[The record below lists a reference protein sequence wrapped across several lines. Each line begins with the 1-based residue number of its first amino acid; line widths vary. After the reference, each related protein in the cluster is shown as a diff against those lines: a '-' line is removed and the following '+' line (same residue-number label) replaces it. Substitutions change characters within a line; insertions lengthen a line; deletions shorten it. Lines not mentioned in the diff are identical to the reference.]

1 MRRRHP
7 LLHDAQRGGRLCTVT
22 TGCEGRGKTSGRTGS
37 PVLLFLSILKPRT
50 AQVPPELPS
59 GGRKRR
65 SAQDMIFYF
74 FAVRTHI
81 QQ

>member
-1 MRRRHP
+1 MYCNNW
-7 LLHDAQRGGRLCTVT
+7 LRGTWKNIRQDRITD
-22 TGCEGRGKTSGRTGS
+22 
-37 PVLLFLSILKPRT
+37 PAFLFLLKPRT
-50 AQVPPELPS
+50 AQVPPELPA